1 MIKTL
6 KKKPINTT
14 KKQLHKHKNSKHITT
29 TTMITMTKDGNL
41 LRFLAQALLIIL
53 LLLDKP
59 FVLAQSS
66 SSNNNDNNDNNN
78 EEGTNTNSYN
88 NDTLAE
94 FGTDLSPTADA
105 CPLQCNNGS
114 VCMVGASSFKDHP
127 KETGNTPFTFQ
138 QQTSKDGW
146 HCLCPEGWTGLR
158 CNRSYNKCPV
168 VRSSSDTAVTG
179 DINDHHYCYHGGE
192 CIAGVT
198 DGQHP
203 DIDKSER
210 FCDCSNAQHN
220 GIPYFGKYCDIEG
233 AVQCGPDSEQFC
245 TAQGTCKENFE
256 KKAHP
261 VRKHTHTQ
269 LIF

>member
-1 MIKTL
+1 
-6 KKKPINTT
+6 
-14 KKQLHKHKNSKHITT
+14 
-29 TTMITMTKDGNL
+29 MITMTKDGNL
-41 LRFLAQALLIIL
+41 LRFLVQALLIIL